1 MEFYRDVLGFKLL
14 STSEHEGAKF
24 TLYFLGYDH
33 DPNFKQD
40 TLVRNEQAK
49 REGVIELTHNWGT
62 ESDPEFKGYHNGNST
77 ENGALQGFGH
87 TCVSCEDPKQILSR
101 IGREVW

>member
-1 MEFYRDVLGFKLL
+1 MIRVKDPKKSLEFYRDVLGFKLL

-49 REGVIELTHNWGT
+49 KVLLN
-62 ESDPEFKGYHNGNST
+62 
-77 ENGALQGFGH
+77 
-87 TCVSCEDPKQILSR
+87 
-101 IGREVW
+101 